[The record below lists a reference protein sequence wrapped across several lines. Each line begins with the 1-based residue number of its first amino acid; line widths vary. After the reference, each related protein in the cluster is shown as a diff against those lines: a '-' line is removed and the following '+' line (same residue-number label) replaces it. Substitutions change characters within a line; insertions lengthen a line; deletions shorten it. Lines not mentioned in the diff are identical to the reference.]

1 MRISMIVAVAENG
14 VIGKDNDLP
23 WRLSSDLKYFKQVT
37 GGKPVLM
44 GRKTW
49 ESLPRRPLPNRP
61 NIVITRDTT
70 YEADGAHVVA
80 SVEDAIAKA
89 GALLSTGE
97 GDEAVIMGGAQIYK
111 AGYAFA
117 DRLYYTQVHANVEG
131 DTYFDEVDLSE
142 WREVSRDRQA
152 AGEKDSSDY
161 SLIVYDRIR

>member
-1 MRISMIVAVAENG
+1 MRVSMIVAVAENG

-61 NIVITRDTT
+61 NIVITRDAS
-70 YEADGAHVVA
+70 YVADGAHVVA
-80 SVEDAIAKA
+80 SVEEAIAKA
-89 GALLSTGE
+89 RALLSTGDGE
-97 GDEAVIMGGAQIYK
+97 EAVIMGGAQIYK

-131 DTYFDEVDLSE
+131 DTYFDDVDLSE

>member
-1 MRISMIVAVAENG
+1 MIVAVAENG
-14 VIGKDNDLP
+14 VIGKDNELP

-61 NIVITRDTT
+61 NIVITRDAS
-70 YEADGAHVVA
+70 YEADGAYVVA
-80 SVEDAIAKA
+80 SVEAAIAKA
-89 GALLSTGE
+89 RALLSTSE
-97 GDEAVIMGGAQIYK
+97 GDEAIIMGGAQIYK

-142 WREVSRDRQA
+142 WREVSRDRQT

>member
-14 VIGKDNDLP
+14 VIGKDNELP
-23 WRLSSDLKYFKQVT
+23 WRLSSELKYFKQVT

-61 NIVITRDTT
+61 NIVITRDTS
-70 YEADGAHVVA
+70 YEADGAHVVV

-89 GALLSTGE
+89 RALLSTCD

-131 DTYFDEVDLSE
+131 DTYFDDVDLSE

>member
-89 GALLSTGE
+89 RALLSTGE